1 MKKRVEAIEYIII
14 EPCCGEVFVFNTK
27 EEAAIA
33 CEELAISQDYIQEV
47 RYQKGTNK
55 SFSF

>member
-27 EEAAIA
+27 EEAATA

-47 RYQKGTNK
+47 RY
-55 SFSF
+55 